1 MTIPLAIIL
10 QSTFF
15 HDLVKGLLVK
25 RLVCEEAIVDLDE
38 PISHLPNLVSDLG
51 IDTRFVEEDFRAI

>member
-1 MTIPLAIIL
+1 MSFPLVVVI

-15 HDLVKGLLVK
+15 HYLIKLLLIK
-25 RLVCEEAIVDLDE
+25 RLVGEETIVDLDE

-51 IDTRFVEEDFRAI
+51 IDTTLVKEYL